1 MAYQRS
7 TIAAVCLVTT
17 LSMQLFLFA
26 EEKQQPNLQNKGTDL
41 GNYIPTTTTWIVLSP
56 TRPKSNGKNTCL
68 AGFYRNEK
76 TISIYAQTSKMPFR
90 ADREN
95 FWNMLQAV
103 DRALLDHPELKVYV
117 VINERLR
124 AADGANFSN
133 ARFLETLTRAQRK
146 KFTRLDVSLCR
157 SPSKYL
163 FDQQTPVKFVY
174 SEERLVKLSK
184 KLATTEQALKEV
196 PELIAETIKLSAAQ

>member
-1 MAYQRS
+1 MSYQRS
-7 TIAAVCLVTT
+7 TIAAACLVTT
-17 LSMQLFLFA
+17 LIMQSFLFA
-26 EEKQQPNLQNKGTDL
+26 EEKLQPDPLKKGTDL

-56 TRPKSNGKNTCL
+56 TLPNYNGNNTCL
-68 AGFYRNEK
+68 AGVYRNEK

-103 DRALLDHPELKVYV
+103 DHALLEHPELKVYV

-124 AADGANFSN
+124 AADGANFSK

-146 KFTRLDVSLCR
+146 KFKRLDVSLCR

-163 FDQQTPVKFVY
+163 FDQETPVKFVY
-174 SEERLVKLSK
+174 SEKRLVKMSK
-184 KLATTEQALKEV
+184 KLTTTEQALKDV
-196 PELIAETIKLSAAQ
+196 PALIAEVIKLSAAQ

>member
-1 MAYQRS
+1 
-7 TIAAVCLVTT
+7 
-17 LSMQLFLFA
+17 MQPFLLA
-26 EEKQQPNLQNKGTDL
+26 EEKQQLDVPKNGTDL
-41 GNYIPTTTTWIVLSP
+41 GNYVPTTTTWVVLSP
-56 TRPKSNGKNTCL
+56 TLAKFNGKNTCL
-68 AGFYRNEK
+68 AGVYRNEK

-90 ADREN
+90 VDREN
-95 FWNMLQAV
+95 FWNMLQSV
-103 DRALLDHPELKVYV
+103 DRSLLQHPEIKVYV
-117 VINERLR
+117 VINERLN
-124 AADGANFSN
+124 AAGGANSRE
-133 ARFLETLTRAQRK
+133 ARFTETLTQAQRK

-196 PELIAETIKLSAAQ
+196 PELIAEVIKLSAAQ